1 MKPKLKKF
9 QDTPIRER
17 QVFENLPFYWSKHTP
32 SSHEHTIAKRVQLTK
47 RCDVY
52 WKPKGVEN
60 TRYLTSILTLLFVAY
75 LTSPLWE
82 EPVSDYVDVS
92 FLDIVDAQVIKGYN
106 LLKNQPFVEKTITDL
121 SNTVAT
127 IPAKL
132 AKGDAIY
139 NPISQVEKPTLAT
152 PTEGLF
158 SVHNIQ
164 IGDQFSDVHATL
176 GTAQRITTNEY
187 GTQWHTFHTDYQ
199 NFLMVSF
206 DESSRVNGL
215 FTNNDL
221 IASTFAIKLNTPK
234 ADVQEALGEPI
245 KQIRKGNVNYV
256 MNDDGEFDI
265 FFIEN
270 VYVTVFYDVH
280 ENDTVTAIQ
289 ILSENLEDKK
299 PALYGETNEELQT
312 GFEFQLF
319 DLTNAARVHHNVP
332 PVQWESTIRG
342 TAYKHSLDM
351 AEHKYFNHTNLSG
364 QSPFDRMSLDG
375 IDYSVAGENLAYGQS
390 SSIFAHEGLMN
401 SMGHRK
407 NLLKIDFTLLGVG
420 VAFNDEN
427 QPYYTENFYKP

>member
-1 MKPKLKKF
+1 MRY
-9 QDTPIRER
+9 I
-17 QVFENLPFYWSKHTP
+17 S
-32 SSHEHTIAKRVQLTK
+32 TIL
-47 RCDVY
+47 
-52 WKPKGVEN
+52 
-60 TRYLTSILTLLFVAY
+60 SLLFVAY

-82 EPVSDYVDVS
+82 KTASEFVDVS
-92 FLDIVDAQVIKGYN
+92 FLDAIDAQVIKGYN
-106 LLKNQPFVEKTITDL
+106 FIKDQAFIEKTLNDF

-132 AKGDAIY
+132 TLQPGETLY
-139 NPISQVEKPTLAT
+139 EPIKKVDKPTLAT
-152 PTEGLF
+152 PTDGLF

-164 IGDQFSDVHATL
+164 IGDAMSEVTNEL
-176 GTAQRITTNEY
+176 GKAKRITTNEY

-221 IASTFAIKLNTPK
+221 IASTYGIKLNSAK
-234 ADVQEALGEPI
+234 SSVQEALGDPI
-245 KQIRKGNVNYV
+245 KHIVKGNVNYIL
-256 MNDDGEFDI
+256 NNDGEMDTFL
-265 FFIEN
+265 IEN
-270 VYVTVFYDVH
+270 VFVTVFYDIH
-280 ENDTVTAIQ
+280 ESNTVTAIQ
-289 ILSENLEDKK
+289 IISESLENQK
-299 PALYGETNEELQT
+299 PALYGETSETLQQ

-319 DLTNAARVHHNVP
+319 DLTNAARVHHKIS
-332 PVQWESTIRG
+332 PVRWESTIRA

-351 AEHKYFNHTNLSG
+351 AEKNYFNHTNLEG
-364 QSPFDRMSLDG
+364 QSPFDRMSSDG

-407 NLLKIDFTLLGVG
+407 NLLKSDFTLLGVG